1 MRAATKPFQSTEQW
15 HLYGTYVSDVTG
27 DLHTYSYNLLAN
39 TDGFTSTFI
48 ATVKM
53 KLEALEVGLQA
64 SHVPYKQW

>member
-1 MRAATKPFQSTEQW
+1 MRTATKPLQSTEQR

-27 DLHTYSYNLLAN
+27 DLLAN
-39 TDGFTSTFI
+39 TDGFTSAFI

-53 KLEALEVGLQA
+53 KLEALEVDLQA